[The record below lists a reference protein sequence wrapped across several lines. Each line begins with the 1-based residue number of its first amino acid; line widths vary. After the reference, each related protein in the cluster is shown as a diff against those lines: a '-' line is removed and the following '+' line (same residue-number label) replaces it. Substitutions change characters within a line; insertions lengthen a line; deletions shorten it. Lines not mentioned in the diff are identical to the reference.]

1 MDNNNLANHIADCL
15 DNISNNNTRRSYA
28 TGLQLFL
35 CWLGDRQIDNLIL
48 LRYRASLVNST
59 ASKATQN
66 SRINAL
72 NCLVDYLNKVTALS
86 LAKLDGIKFNRKI
99 VAGDITIDELNSYEL
114 SIKQRPCYNKIDIYF
129 RDRDLAILW
138 LLRQGLRREEICS
151 LTLDD
156 LIETRDGFDLIIKGK
171 GNEKQRIIT
180 ASPSLID
187 ALWGLVNFETKH
199 KKVVV
204 DNEKHKIS
212 LDYTRGLILN
222 SQFQPISDDGIYY
235 LVKKLFG
242 KDISPH
248 TFRRVQCSYLLSQNV
263 DLLAICKQF
272 GWSKPDTAKH
282 YDLRVDSELKHISEL
297 FG

>member
-1 MDNNNLANHIADCL
+1 MLTKELDRQIKDCL
-15 DNISNNNTRRSYA
+15 ANISNDNTKRSYT
-28 TGLQLFL
+28 TGLRIFAQ
-35 CWLGDRQIDNLIL
+35 WLDLREIDNLIL
-48 LRYRASLVNST
+48 LRYRASLINST

-72 NCLVDYLNKVTALS
+72 NCLIDYLNKVTNLN

-99 VAGDITIDELNSYEL
+99 VAGEITIDELNAMEL
-114 SIKQRPCYNKIDIYF
+114 AIKQRPCYNKVDIYF
-129 RDRDLAILW
+129 RDRDLAIHW
-138 LLRQGLRREEICS
+138 KLRQGLRRSEICN

-156 LIETRDGFDLIIKGK
+156 LIETKDGFDLIIKGK

-180 ASPSLID
+180 ASPTLVD
-187 ALWGLVNFETKH
+187 CLWGLVNFEIKN
-199 KKVVV
+199 KKVEL
-204 DNEKHKIS
+204 DGQKHKIS
-212 LDYTRGLILN
+212 LDYSRGLILN
-222 SQFQPISDDGIYY
+222 NQFKPISDDGIYY

-272 GWSKPDTAKH
+272 GWSKSDTAKH
-282 YDLRVDSELKHISEL
+282 YDLRVDDELKHISEL